1 MSSGSSELPFV
12 EGADG
17 PGRLCT
23 HRGGGGSR
31 QQGPRVRATP
41 EGDRQMA
48 TSEEQEGVGRRAV
61 TCLEGSQPSLWKEL
75 GPAVAWGRQAL
86 TLPATLPFP
95 RKSCPAAKRNTP
107 GPQSRVFLCSVRELQ
122 KHAPL
127 VCFSF
132 ALSCPP
138 HSNLT
143 PDVWVFHTTIL

>member
-12 EGADG
+12 EEADG

-23 HRGGGGSR
+23 HRGGGGSG
-31 QQGPRVRATP
+31 QQGSRVRAPP

-48 TSEEQEGVGRRAV
+48 TSAEQEGVGRRAV

-75 GPAVAWGRQAL
+75 GPAVAWGRQAS

-107 GPQSRVFLCSVRELQ
+107 GPQSQRSCAQSESCKNTPLLCVS
-122 KHAPL
+122 PL
-127 VCFSF
+127 
-132 ALSCPP
+132 LSAVP
-138 HSNLT
+138 HT
-143 PDVWVFHTTIL
+143 VI